1 MRKLALTIGIL
12 GAISIWVVS
21 NLDREQIR
29 TVKTEPIKAVDQ
41 PLVEL
46 PTSGQSNEQ
55 QSSTIVV
62 HPVAQPVEVVVVD
75 EQKLQAGHDELKT
88 LIEEYNQHL
97 GDREKRAEIE
107 QRAATAAESYKLEV
121 LAKVK
126 SLK

>member
-12 GAISIWVVS
+12 GAIGIWVVS
-21 NLDREQIR
+21 NQDKEQPA
-29 TVKTEPIKAVDQ
+29 TVTMEPMEAVDS
-41 PLVEL
+41 PLVESS
-46 PTSGQSNEQ
+46 TSVQIDER
-55 QSSTIVV
+55 QSSTVRV
-62 HPVAQPVEVVVVD
+62 ESVAEPAEVVVVD

-88 LIEEYNQHL
+88 LIDEYNQHL

-107 QRAATAAESYKLEV
+107 QQVATVAESYKLEV